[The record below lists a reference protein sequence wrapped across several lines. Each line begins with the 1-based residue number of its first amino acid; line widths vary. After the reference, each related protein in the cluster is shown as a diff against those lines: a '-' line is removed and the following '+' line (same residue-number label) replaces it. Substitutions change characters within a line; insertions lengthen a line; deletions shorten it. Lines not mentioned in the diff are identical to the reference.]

1 MTKEQRA
8 DLHEEIAALRE
19 EFRVALAGVRERLDA
34 LERPKVAKVV
44 FDPSK
49 PESGGA
55 TQR

>member
-34 LERPKVAKVV
+34 LERPKVARVV
-44 FDPSK
+44 VDPARPVGQGNGS
-49 PESGGA
+49 
-55 TQR
+55 